1 MNDDFLLCVL
11 RKSEWSNGRYTTKI
25 SGYANHLQCNSKRYK
40 VIRLFRKITK
50 FDSRENT
57 LIVYLP
63 CKPDVDIPI
72 KYKLDK
78 CKV

>member
-1 MNDDFLLCVL
+1 MNDNFLPGIL
-11 RKSEWSNGRYTTKI
+11 RKTDWCNGKYTTQI
-25 SGYANHLQCNSKRYK
+25 SGYANHLQCNSDRYK

-57 LIVYLP
+57 LIVWLP

-72 KYKLDK
+72 KYKLNK
-78 CKV
+78 CEV

>member
-1 MNDDFLLCVL
+1 MNDDFLICVL
-11 RKSEWSNGRYTTKI
+11 KKSAWHDGKYTI
-25 SGYANHLQCNSKRYK
+25 EICGYANHLQCNSKRYK

-57 LIVYLP
+57 LIVWLP

-78 CKV
+78 CEV